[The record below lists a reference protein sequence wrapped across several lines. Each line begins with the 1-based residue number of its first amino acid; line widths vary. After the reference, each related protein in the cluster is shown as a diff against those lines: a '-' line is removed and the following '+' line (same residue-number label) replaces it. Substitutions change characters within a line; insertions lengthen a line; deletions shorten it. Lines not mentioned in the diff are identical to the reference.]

1 LPNHRLCQKSSLKAG
16 EFVPVFS
23 VVTQPCP
30 TDSTNADLDDD
41 EDAPGLY
48 GEVIDGVG
56 DGTHLIIASVI
67 KTNDKIRD

>member
-1 LPNHRLCQKSSLKAG
+1 M
-16 EFVPVFS
+16 
-23 VVTQPCP
+23 TQPCP